1 MKKWFRRSLKN
12 QLIVFILSVVLIPT
26 SLLGLFS
33 YFTTVQVSKERAAIS
48 GESSIDQLQDALEFI
63 INDVEN
69 MSVFLIGNQSVQDY
83 LNQEGSLVAQQRD
96 IYGFLSNLA
105 FPKHYIEKITII
117 PQNGNSNISTTLITE
132 NQEIDYED
140 ASEGK
145 WWSVKERNQTLDGEK
160 EMITLTRPIRSTT
173 NYELLGYLSISLN
186 QKAVT
191 QYLESIDLEWNGS
204 VFILSNGEVIAE
216 NKYTTIA
223 NLDISKLN
231 KNINNWNSDES
242 FVYESSKEKST
253 VFTRTIPSVDWKLV
267 GVIPFQE
274 YSSQNRYFLWLTIFF
289 VILAAILVA
298 SLVIFFISKVFRPLT
313 ILTESIQKSNPGENL
328 NTVDSYTDNEIGE
341 LIRSYNGLNNRITA
355 LMDEVKQ
362 NESIKRQ
369 LDLQALQSQINPHFL
384 YNTLASVH
392 WIALSR
398 KENDIS
404 KVVSHLSDFLRFSL
418 NKGSEYCTVEQEVG
432 NLIHYLEILK
442 IRYPN
447 SFHLELSI
455 AENIKQNSTLK
466 LVLQPLIENSINHG
480 FFSVQDY
487 YGVIQVNAT
496 EQDGYMYFE
505 VKDNGTG
512 MTEKKLKEIKEQ
524 FINDLS
530 TEMIVGKNYGLRNV
544 NMRLILHFG
553 KESGLNIDS
562 KINKGT
568 IVSFAIP
575 IKG

>member
-12 QLIVFILSVVLIPT
+12 QLIVFILMVVLIPT
-26 SLLGLFS
+26 TLLGLFS

-83 LNQEGSLVAQQRD
+83 LNQEGRLVAQQRD

-105 FPKHYIEKITII
+105 FPKNYIEKITII
-117 PQNGNSNISTTLITE
+117 PLNGNSNISTTLITE
-132 NQEIDYED
+132 DQEIDYAD

-145 WWSVKERNQTLDGEK
+145 WWSVKEKNQTLDGEK

-173 NYELLGYLSISLN
+173 NYELLGYLSISLD
-186 QKAVT
+186 QEAVT

-204 VFILSNGEVIAE
+204 VLILSNGEVIAE
-216 NKYTTIA
+216 NKYTSIA
-223 NLDISKLN
+223 DLDISKLN
-231 KNINNWNSDES
+231 HNINNWNSDES
-242 FVYESSKEKST
+242 FVYESGKEKAT
-253 VFTRTIPSVDWKLV
+253 VFSRAIPSVDWNLV

-289 VILAAILVA
+289 VTLAAILVA

-398 KENDIS
+398 QENDIS

-418 NKGSEYCTVEQEVG
+418 NKGNEYCTVEQEVG

-455 AENIKQNSTLK
+455 AEDIKQHSTLK

-480 FFSVQDY
+480 FFSVEDY
-487 YGVIQVNAT
+487 YGVIQVSAT
-496 EQDGYMYFE
+496 EQDGYMHFE

-512 MTEKKLKEIKEQ
+512 MTEEKLNEIKEQ
-524 FINDLS
+524 FINDLN
-530 TEMIVGKNYGLRNV
+530 TEMVVGKNYGLRNV

-553 KESGLNIDS
+553 TESGLNIDS
-562 KINKGT
+562 EINQGT
-568 IVSFAIP
+568 IVRFAIP